1 MDKTV
6 FLGQTINSRLKDSHG
21 RCETL
26 SSETLTLYCWL
37 VCVINKNHNN
47 ADSVW
52 VPESVL
58 SFFFILTLKSTN
70 ADNSM

>member
-6 FLGQTINSRLKDSHG
+6 FLGQTIDSRLKDSHR

-26 SSETLTLYCWL
+26 SSETLTLCCWL
-37 VCVINKNHNN
+37 LCVINKSHST

-52 VPESVL
+52 FPGSVL
-58 SFFFILTLKSTN
+58 LFS
-70 ADNSM
+70 